1 MAIRSRLHDSISK
14 WKNNSNLKNAL
25 WLVKTIHV
33 SFNLVVYRIEQQIS
47 LFKKF
52 VLRDWL
58 LMKIVLKVNF
68 NVKLYFDSVSVYELH
83 TILI

>member
-1 MAIRSRLHDSISK
+1 MAIRSRSHDSISK

-25 WLVKTIHV
+25 WLVKTLHV
-33 SFNLVVYRIEQQIS
+33 TFNFVVYRIEQQIS